1 MGEGVKKRGRN
12 GEKGDRGR
20 RTKEG
25 EKTGQ
30 RRAHLNEGGEH
41 LVDVC
46 VAECRGRESADTAPL
61 LRVVEAKQT
70 APDQP
75 VLDQTQPAI
84 RVGATQE
91 NLLGRLFVGVRAEL
105 KSGLYIVL
113 TKKVR

>member
-1 MGEGVKKRGRN
+1 MGEKEK
-12 GEKGDRGR
+12 GEKKTRQR
-20 RTKEG
+20 RT
-25 EKTGQ
+25 T
-30 RRAHLNEGGEH
+30 HFCEGGEH

>member
-61 LRVVEAKQT
+61 LGIVESKQSRKRT
-70 APDQP
+70 RDVRWERESRREGETERKRIGGEGERREKDKTKAHN
-75 VLDQTQPAI
+75 A
-84 RVGATQE
+84 
-91 NLLGRLFVGVRAEL
+91 LL
-105 KSGLYIVL
+105 
-113 TKKVR
+113 